1 MREAIFHITSR
12 LRDSV
17 FSNSMKNSITKSSSA
32 LTTERIYHRQ
42 SDNPLSI
49 GSHQSVSNPPTN
61 SSSLHRRSEDSFLS
75 GSHSSVNYSRPVG
88 TDPYVRPEDPF
99 PDRFNPSAGYSPN
112 FGRRF
117 TMDHSDISHYLTE
130 VPSRLWAS
138 PVCLISLYFPIL
150 PFLVYISTCCYS
162 HSSSTHSDFEHLCF
176 YLISVADIHS
186 FSVASS
192 SSKRLT

>member
-12 LRDSV
+12 LRDSF
-17 FSNSMKNSITKSSSA
+17 FSNSTKNSVTKSSST
-32 LTTERIYHRQ
+32 LTTERIYHGQ

-49 GSHQSVSNPPTN
+49 GSHPSVSNPPTI

-88 TDPYVRPEDPF
+88 TDPYIRPEDPF

-117 TMDHSDISHYLTE
+117 TMDHSDIPHHLTE
-130 VPSRLWAS
+130 APSRLWAS
-138 PVCLISLYFPIL
+138 PVCLHRSVF
-150 PFLVYISTCCYS
+150 S
-162 HSSSTHSDFEHLCF
+162 HSLLSGVHKYLLILLRDFE
-176 YLISVADIHS
+176 S
-186 FSVASS
+186 
-192 SSKRLT
+192 